1 MRTKKITTLALL
13 CAVGLVLS
21 FLESMIPG
29 FSVVPGGK
37 IGLANIVT
45 MVVFCL
51 FPISE
56 TLLFAMF
63 RSLLTAV
70 LVSGLSAF
78 FYSAAGSVLTVLS
91 MVILRKTLKN
101 RVSEIGLS
109 IVGAVFFNIGQLG
122 VASVVLGTVQVFRY
136 FPALGAVSAFA
147 GLVTG
152 YVAKILLLY
161 INRKKNLQNQE
172 TTRNGA
178 NNLWK

>member
-1 MRTKKITTLALL
+1 MRTKKITVFALL
-13 CAVGLVLS
+13 CAVGLVLG
-21 FLESMIPG
+21 FFESMIPG

-45 MVVFCL
+45 IVVFCI
-51 FPISE
+51 FPVSE
-56 TLLFAMF
+56 ALAFALF

-70 LVSGLSAF
+70 LISGMSAF

-91 MVILRKTLKN
+91 MALVRKILKT

-109 IVGAVFFNIGQLG
+109 IVGAVFFNIGQLT
-122 VASVVLGTVQVFRY
+122 VASIVLGSAQVFRY
-136 FPALGAVSAFA
+136 FPALGVVSAFA

-152 YVAKILLLY
+152 YIAKILLLY
-161 INRKKNLQNQE
+161 INRKKNLQNKE
-172 TTRNGA
+172 TTGNGA